1 MERSTVYFT
10 KDISPES
17 LVRIYR
23 TLGRELKGKVAVKIS
38 TGEAGNNNYLQPS
51 LIKPLVDLLNGTIT
65 ECCTAYNGKRM
76 DPLEHWQTIRE
87 HGFDVMPC
95 DILDEESDME
105 IPVSAGYH
113 LSVDIVG
120 MDLQNYDSILI
131 LSHFKGHPMGGFG
144 GALKNMS
151 IGIASSRGK
160 AHIHSA
166 GKSDDVATIWQ
177 NCAPQDD
184 FLEAMADACSGVIDY
199 IGKENVVYIS
209 VANRLSVDCDCVAHP
224 EEPKMGDLGI
234 FASTDPVA
242 LDRACYDAV
251 VNSDDPGKVHLI
263 ERMNTRNA
271 LHIVEAAKHLG
282 LGTDLY
288 ELVEL

>member
-1 MERSTVYFT
+1 MSPSTVYFT
-10 KDISPES
+10 KEISPES
-17 LVRIYR
+17 LLRIYDA
-23 TLGRELKGKVAVKIS
+23 LNKHLKGRVAVKIS

-51 LIKPLVDLLNGTIT
+51 LIKPLVDRLNGTIT
-65 ECCTAYNGKRM
+65 ECCTAYEGKRM
-76 DPLEHWQTIRE
+76 DPRDHWNTIRE
-87 HGFDVMPC
+87 HGFDAMPC
-95 DILDEESDME
+95 DILDEKEDME
-105 IPVSAGYH
+105 IPIDTGYH

-120 MDLQNYDSILI
+120 KNIENYDSALI

-151 IGIASSRGK
+151 IGFASSRGK

-166 GKSDDVATIWQ
+166 GKSNDVATIWK

-184 FLEAMADACSGVIDY
+184 FLEAMADACSGIMDFFGKDNILY
-199 IGKENVVYIS
+199 IN

-224 EEPKMGDLGI
+224 EDPKMGDLGI

-251 VNSDDPGKVHLI
+251 VNADDPGKSHLI

-271 LHIVEAAKHLG
+271 LHIVEAAEHLG
-282 LGTDLY
+282 LGTDQYDLI
-288 ELVEL
+288 EL